1 MKAVQHSQSVSLRTK
16 LVMMCLLLLAIPS
29 LIIGFQGYN
38 SASAGLSELGSRILK
53 NNVHLTIEMIE
64 VLQKQVDAGKISI
77 EDAQEQVKQHILGP
91 KQADGTRT
99 INPNID
105 SGASGYMFV
114 LDEKG
119 NMVASPTIEG
129 QNQWETRDPDGTYF
143 AQEMIKHGLAGGGF
157 TYYQWNKPTNPNVL
171 YPKIAYSKVDPH
183 WGWIVS
189 ASTYMDD
196 FNGPANKVLYDL
208 LITLGIFLLIGFV
221 VSWFSSLHLSKPIM
235 QMAQRAKQ
243 VAEGDLTG
251 AKIEVKNRD
260 EIGQLAEAFTLMT
273 DHLRQLISRV
283 HLGSEQVASTSEQ
296 LTASAEQTSRAT
308 EQIAVTMQEMA
319 VGTEEQS
326 KTVEALPLSRT
337 RCEFSRSSLQNLRSR
352 SRS

>member
-1 MKAVQHSQSVSLRTK
+1 
-16 LVMMCLLLLAIPS
+16 
-29 LIIGFQGYN
+29 
-38 SASAGLSELGSRILK
+38 
-53 NNVHLTIEMIE
+53 
-64 VLQKQVDAGKISI
+64 
-77 EDAQEQVKQHILGP
+77 
-91 KQADGTRT
+91 
-99 INPNID
+99 
-105 SGASGYMFV
+105 
-114 LDEKG
+114 
-119 NMVASPTIEG
+119 
-129 QNQWETRDPDGTYF
+129 
-143 AQEMIKHGLAGGGF
+143 
-157 TYYQWNKPTNPNVL
+157 
-171 YPKIAYSKVDPH
+171 
-183 WGWIVS
+183 
-189 ASTYMDD
+189 
-196 FNGPANKVLYDL
+196 
-208 LITLGIFLLIGFV
+208 
-221 VSWFSSLHLSKPIM
+221 
-235 QMAQRAKQ
+235 MAQRAKQ